1 MADATIGASVA
12 TIAPELTVIDGAITT
27 TSLQVAQHFGKRHD
41 LVLRAIR
48 NLECSADFRLR
59 NFAETVETRENP
71 SGGAPIKS
79 PAYRISRDGFTF
91 LAMGFTGK
99 EAAQWKEAYIEA
111 FNLMERELLART
123 TRPVDPAID
132 YRRID
137 ANQAQALKEAVQSI
151 VATGAQGYGETWA
164 RLHRKFRVNSYLE
177 LPATRFADAMAYLQA
192 KAPSAVRVRQPDLI
206 DPAELL
212 LSGQADPVELTPAQR
227 AMIQHRAWELAGEA
241 CQLIHAHIERRVAFH
256 LHHTQ
261 LTDEHIG
268 SVVRG
273 TTLGNALTHHYG
285 QQLGTMGSILKYMQ
299 ATAQQT
305 MERFNADMGRLAAA
319 GVV

>member
-1 MADATIGASVA
+1 MADATLGASVA
-12 TIAPELTVIDGAITT
+12 TIASHITVIDGQPTT
-27 TSLQVAQHFGKRHD
+27 TTQAIADVYGKRHD
-41 LVLRAIR
+41 DVLRVVRKRMVEAG
-48 NLECSADFRLR
+48 EWGVR
-59 NFAETVETRENP
+59 NFTDTPYTNPQNGQTYPVIRMTR
-71 SGGAPIKS
+71 K
-79 PAYRISRDGFTF
+79 GFHF
-91 LAMGFTGK
+91 VVGKFTGAKAVQHQIAFADEFERMEK
-99 EAAQWKEAYIEA
+99 ELI
-111 FNLMERELLART
+111 ART

-137 ANQAQALKEAVQSI
+137 ANQAQALKEEVARI
-151 VATGAQGYGETWA
+151 VASGAQGYGETWA

-177 LPATRFADAMAYLQA
+177 LPATKFHEALAYLQA
-192 KAPSAVRVRQPDLI
+192 KAPNAVRVRQPDLI

-212 LSGQADPVELTPAQR
+212 LSGQADPAALTPAQR

-241 CQLIHAHIERRVAFH
+241 CQLIHTHIERRVAFH
-256 LHHTQ
+256 VHQTQ
-261 LTDEHIG
+261 MDDEHIG

-285 QQLGTMGSILKYMQ
+285 QQLGTMASILKYMQ
-299 ATAQQT
+299 ATTHQT

>member
-12 TIAPELTVIDGAITT
+12 TLAPELAVIDGHITT
-27 TSLQVAQHFGKRHD
+27 TSLQVAQHFGKRHAD
-41 LVLRAIR
+41 VIRAIK
-48 NLECSADFRLR
+48 NLGAPEEFNER
-59 NFAETVETRENP
+59 NFALVEYTDEKGERR
-71 SGGAPIKS
+71 
-79 PAYRISRDGFTF
+79 PAYRITRDGFTI

-99 EAAQWKEAYIEA
+99 EAMQWKIAYITA
-111 FNLMERELLART
+111 FNQMERELIART

-137 ANQAQALKEAVQSI
+137 ANQAQTLKEAVQAI

-177 LPATRFADAMAYLQA
+177 LPATRFADALAYLQA

-241 CQLIHAHIERRVAFH
+241 CQLIHKHIERRVGFH
-256 LHHTQ
+256 LHRTQ
-261 LTDEHIG
+261 MDDEHIG

-285 QQLGTMGSILKYMQ
+285 QQLGAMASILKYMQ
-299 ATAQQT
+299 ATTHQT
-305 MERFNADMGRLAAA
+305 MERFSADMGRLAAA

>member
-12 TIAPELTVIDGAITT
+12 TIAPALTVIDGAITT
-27 TSLQVAQHFGKRHD
+27 TSLQIAEHFGKRHAD
-41 LVLRAIR
+41 VIRAIK
-48 NLECSADFRLR
+48 NLLAEVPEQYQRI
-59 NFAETVETRENP
+59 FALVDYTDEKGERR
-71 SGGAPIKS
+71 
-79 PAYRISRDGFTF
+79 PAYRINRDGFTL

-99 EAAQWKEAYIEA
+99 EALQWKLAYIEA
-111 FNLMERELLART
+111 FNFMERELLART

-137 ANQAQALKEAVQSI
+137 ANQAQALKEEVARI
-151 VATGAQGYGETWA
+151 VASGAQGYGETWA

-177 LPATRFADAMAYLQA
+177 LPATRFQEALAYLQA
-192 KAPSAVRVRQPDLI
+192 KAPNAVRVRQPDLI
-206 DPAELL
+206 DPEAILL
-212 LSGQADPVELTPAQR
+212 TGQADPVELTPAQR

-241 CQLIHAHIERRVAFH
+241 CQLIHKHIERRVAFH
-256 LHHTQ
+256 VHQ
-261 LTDEHIG
+261 NQMTDEHIG

-285 QQLGTMGSILKYMQ
+285 QQLGAMASILKYMH
-299 ATAQQT
+299 ATTHQT

>member
-1 MADATIGASVA
+1 VVIMTDALIPVFS
-12 TIAPELTVIDGAITT
+12 GAISNDTIQLCDARTLHAFMQVRRDFTT
-27 TSLQVAQHFGKRHD
+27 WIKARIQKYG
-41 LVLRAIR
+41 
-48 NLECSADFRLR
+48 
-59 NFAETVETRENP
+59 FAAGEDYITIDSPKLGNQTGR
-71 SGGAPIKS
+71 GGDRRSTEYHLTLDMAKE
-79 PAYRISRDGFTF
+79 
-91 LAMGFTGK
+91 LAMVENNEQGR
-99 EAAQWKEAYIEA
+99 AARKYFIAC
-111 FNLMERELLART
+111 ERELLART

-137 ANQAQALKEAVQSI
+137 ANQAQALKEAVQAI

-177 LPATRFADAMAYLQA
+177 LPSTKFQEALAYLQA
-192 KAPSAVRVRQPDLI
+192 KAPNAVRVRQPDLI

-212 LSGQADPVELTPAQR
+212 LSGQADPAQLTPAQR

-256 LHHTQ
+256 LHQTQ
-261 LTDEHIG
+261 MDDEHIG
-268 SVVRG
+268 AVVRG

-285 QQLGTMGSILKYMQ
+285 KQLGTMASILKYMQ
-299 ATAQQT
+299 ATTHQT